1 MYRIIHIATRTVVAQ
16 VSGKPA
22 QLAAGYRAELISSL
36 ASLKLEVGP
45 L

>member
-22 QLAAGYRAELISSL
+22 QLAAGYRAEAVPSL
-36 ASLKLEVGP
+36 ASTRLAVGP